1 MIGKRWEECG
11 DKEGGGCLPSA
22 VRRRWSRGVRLLV
35 VLVVLVLVLVLRR
48 MGLGRLSREL
58 R

>member
-35 VLVVLVLVLVLRR
+35 VLLVLVLVLRR